1 MKRKRKRRGFRMG
14 PAERALLRD
23 EMAAADE
30 LQLRLHVLRA
40 AVATRQEAQW
50 AAARCTGQESELE
63 LESES
68 SDGQEGKGDDGEA
81 ACGCDDEPMQVR
93 TVEEQQPVDES
104 IHVQTIAEHSWCD
117 AAAVSDAA
125 AGGGGGGWAEL
136 FEEVDRQNATRLEG
150 VNEEAAAA
158 LGEFLAS
165 QDAELKSSP
174 PDAAAVNAADDYDEP
189 LKAFLATQQCPTT
202 ESEEEESE
210 EESEEEGEA
219 RRTLEAECVDDGPWW
234 TPPPAGPS
242 AKEMAAVEVAA
253 VATATAPPVSSL
265 VAGFR
270 FENVCLHQPPSS
282 TSSTPPIRLMTECA
296 A

>member
-1 MKRKRKRRGFRMG
+1 MG

-68 SDGQEGKGDDGEA
+68 GEGQEGKSDDSEA
-81 ACGCDDEPMQVR
+81 ACDCDDESTEVR
-93 TVEEQQPVDES
+93 TIAEQQPVDES

-136 FEEVDRQNATRLEG
+136 FEEEDRQNAARLESADTPG

-158 LGEFLAS
+158 LEEFLAS

-202 ESEEEESE
+202 ESEEGSE